1 MSWDLRRQRGDAHG
15 FHQRDLPT
23 GDARELWW
31 FEVEQPTLVLG
42 STQRD
47 DVVDRAAVDAGGVEV
62 VRRRSGGAAV
72 LLVPG
77 ETTWIDLVIPRH
89 DPLWDDDVGRAA
101 HWVGETW
108 RATLDMLGVR
118 GATVHLGG
126 LERRQ
131 WSELVCFAGLGP
143 GEVTV
148 GAAPASSARCSTAG
162 RRWTSPGSWRSTRTG
177 EPRWPLTSAPSR
189 SASTS
194 SPPTPWT
201 RCSAPSRRADRR
213 RPRSSRDA
221 RCAGARLRAVDARPQ
236 PSDACQG

>member
-31 FEVEQPTLVLG
+31 FEVERPTLVLG

-89 DPLWDDDVGRAA
+89 DPLWDDDVGRAT

-108 RATLDMLGVR
+108 QAALDMLGVR

-126 LERRQ
+126 LERRP

-143 GEVTV
+143 GEVLV
-148 GAAPASSARCSTAG
+148 GAAKVVGIAQ
-162 RRWTSPGSWRSTRTG
+162 RRTR
-177 EPRWPLTSAPSR
+177 
-189 SASTS
+189 
-194 SPPTPWT
+194 
-201 RCSAPSRRADRR
+201 
-213 RPRSSRDA
+213 
-221 RCAGARLRAVDARPQ
+221 AGARFQCALVHAWNPAAIAGLLALEPDRRAALADDLGAVALGLDVAPDDAVAALQR
-236 PSDACQG
+236 SLATR

>member
-1 MSWDLRRQRGDAHG
+1 MSSWDLRRQRGDADG

-31 FEVEQPTLVLG
+31 FEVERPTLVLG

-47 DVVDRAAVDAGGVEV
+47 DVVDRAAVEAAGVEV

-89 DPLWDDDVGRAA
+89 DPLWDDDVGRAT

-108 RATLDMLGVR
+108 QAALATLGVR
-118 GATVHLGG
+118 EATVHLGG
-126 LERRQ
+126 LERRP
-131 WSELVCFAGLGP
+131 WSDLVCFAGLGP

-148 GAAPASSARCSTAG
+148 GAAKVVGIAQRRTRAGARFQCALVHRWDPVDIAGLLALRPGPASGA
-162 RRWTSPGSWRSTRTG
+162 
-177 EPRWPLTSAPSR
+177 
-189 SASTS
+189 
-194 SPPTPWT
+194 
-201 RCSAPSRRADRR
+201 RR
-213 RPRSSRDA
+213 RPRLGRDRPRRRPRRRRGRAAALPRA
-221 RCAGARLRAVDARPQ
+221 R
-236 PSDACQG
+236 